1 MIYSNQSNSKIFFI
15 IKKYINNIYYK
26 INYNN
31 LIISSFLINHFF
43 KEEKLFSHDNPMKI
57 TKELLEEQ
65 ILKFFV
71 SNNITFNQV
80 DNEHFRTLM
89 SFIPINNK
97 SAISSSHT
105 ILHARLSKYAKLSEE

>member
-1 MIYSNQSNSKIFFI
+1 MIYPDRSDSKVFSI
-15 IKKYINNIYYK
+15 IKRYIDSICLK
-26 INYNN
+26 INRNN
-31 LIISSFLINHFF
+31 SIASFSSINHFF

-80 DNEHFRTLM
+80 DNEHFRILM
-89 SFIPINNK
+89 SFISINNK
-97 SAISSSHT
+97 STISLSYI
-105 ILHARLSKYAKLSEE
+105 ILHARLSKYAKLLEE